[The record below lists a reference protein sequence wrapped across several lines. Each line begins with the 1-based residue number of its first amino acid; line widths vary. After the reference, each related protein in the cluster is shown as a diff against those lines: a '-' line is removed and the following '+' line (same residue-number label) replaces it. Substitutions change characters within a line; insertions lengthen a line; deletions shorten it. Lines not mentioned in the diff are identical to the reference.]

1 MYAIE
6 FKAPIQK
13 GGVIKIPE
21 HYLPQ
26 LNGNV
31 KVIIFTEE
39 PTTSPDIIDRLM
51 KSPLKSPQSIS
62 EKLKAHP
69 LFTDKINFDVPTD
82 WKWNETKNL

>member
-6 FKAPIQK
+6 FKSLIQE

-39 PTTSPDIIDRLM
+39 PTSSPDIIDRLM
-51 KSPLKSPQSIS
+51 ASPLPMNEGQ
-62 EKLKAHP
+62 P
-69 LFTDKINFDVPTD
+69 LSREEVYESRI
-82 WKWNETKNL
+82 